1 MIDRDWAETF
11 AREWVNAWNS
21 HDLERIFQLYSD
33 SFEMTSPL
41 IVERMGL
48 PSGSLKGKNAIRPY
62 WSQGLASMP
71 NLRFELRGIMVGVN
85 SVAILYRSVTQA
97 KSVVEL
103 FEFDDHHLVT
113 RSEALHGSALNE
125 TLLGC

>member
-11 AREWVNAWNS
+11 AREWIDAWNA
-21 HDLERIFQLYSD
+21 HDLERIFLLYSD
-33 SFEMTSPL
+33 DFEMTSPL
-41 IVERMGL
+41 IVERMGV
-48 PSGSLKGKNAIRPY
+48 PSGILKGKNAISPY

-71 NLRFELRGIMVGVN
+71 HLRFELRGVMLGVN

-97 KSVVEL
+97 KSVIEL

-113 RSEALHGSALNE
+113 LSAALHGPTE
-125 TLLGC
+125 